1 LPRKNF
7 RPRRNINIHPSAVV
21 SPEAEL
27 AAGVE
32 IGPYTVIG
40 ADVKIGSN
48 VSIGASV
55 HIDGW
60 TRIGAD
66 NRIYNGCSIG
76 LPPQHLDYDG
86 EKTHVFIG
94 DGNCFREFVTV
105 HRGTV
110 DGGGETRIGNG
121 NYFKSYSHIAHDCIL
136 SNNITLGNCTNLSG
150 HVVIEN
156 DATLES
162 IVGVHQF
169 VHIGE
174 LARVNTHS
182 KVVKDIPPYIEAS
195 GHPAQVV
202 GVNFSDLRKKKV
214 DESLKQEIVKAYKI
228 LYDSGLSTE
237 KALIKMDQ
245 VLKTSEE
252 IEHFIRFIRS
262 STRGICR

>member
-1 LPRKNF
+1 LRKF
-7 RPRRNINIHPSAVV
+7 KDSVKIHDTAIVGPDVK
-21 SPEAEL
+21 L
-27 AAGVE
+27 GAGVE
-32 IGPYTVIG
+32 VGPYTVIEG
-40 ADVKIGSN
+40 DIEIGENTKIASN
-48 VSIGASV
+48 VQIN
-55 HIDGW
+55 GW
-60 TRIGAD
+60 TRIGSD
-66 NRIYNGCSIG
+66 NKIFNGVSLG
-76 LPPQHLDYDG
+76 LPPQHHDYDG
-86 EKTHVFIG
+86 EKTYVFIS

-110 DGGGETRIGNG
+110 DGGGETRIGCG
-121 NYFKSYSHIAHDCIL
+121 NHFMSYSHIAHDCIL

-150 HVVIEN
+150 HVVIET

-162 IVGVHQF
+162 LVGVHQF
-169 VHIGE
+169 VHIGQ

-214 DESLKQEIVKAYKI
+214 DASLKQEIVKAYKI
-228 LYDSGLSTE
+228 LYDSGLNTE